1 MPTRPLAALP
11 GMTALRNGSV
21 AVFFLVAS
29 LALFD
34 APWFVVI
41 LPVVVLGLL
50 AARAVA
56 RMMRS
61 LQLAQERLLRE
72 REHARG
78 IIDSSMTCII
88 GTDANRRII
97 EFNKAAETTYGYT
110 LEEVR
115 GLSVDRLYADPAQ
128 AEHVGREILTK
139 GFFAGEVTS
148 RKKNGEPFP
157 VMIAASLL
165 RDSDGNV
172 YGSVGNSRDLTGE
185 RQAARA
191 LAAKESAEL
200 ANQAKSRLLA
210 NMSHDIRT
218 PMNAVIGMSELLLD
232 MENDPVK
239 RGHLG
244 IVLHSARS
252 LLGLINDILDLSKI
266 ESGRMVLERIPFDWR
281 QVMEET
287 IATLDIAA
295 RRKGLALTLEADPA
309 LPSCLEGDPT
319 RLRQVLMNLA
329 GNAIKFTRSGQVTL
343 SVQVLS
349 ATPEACRLRC
359 AVRDTGIGIPE
370 DRLEAIFESFTQADV
385 STTRCYGGT
394 GLGVTIARE
403 IVARMGGRLQVVSRV
418 GEGSTFHFEVTLP
431 VAPDGNCRMRL
442 SAAAM
447 TESPQRLFTVL
458 LVEDME
464 ANATLAVLRLERQGH
479 RVLVANDGLE
489 ALAAWERGGVDLI
502 LMDVQMPNMDGL
514 TATRTIREREAA
526 RGDGR
531 RIPIVAMTAAAMK
544 GDQEAC
550 LEAGMDGYVSKPIE
564 FVRLAA
570 VMEEVAPPGVGRV
583 ATEEPQ
589 AGMTEMEGEDLP
601 PEWRGLAG
609 IDAVTGLAKWGNA
622 EVYRGTLIGFGRKH
636 ATDGATLRDALARG
650 DLQAA
655 KALAHALKGAAG
667 TMAATGLESA
677 AVALDTA
684 LRQRKE
690 EQGDMNALLASLA
703 KRHLRLED
711 LVADFERALEVVI
724 ASCRSLEP
732 PDREHPGVIGLVVEG
747 DDQEERHGRLDP
759 HAVERLCALAHSL
772 SLGDI
777 SSVEEGLRFFQES
790 RVLRQ
795 AELDRLLEL
804 ADDLELEQALTL
816 VREMAGGLGVDL
828 GV

>member
-1 MPTRPLAALP
+1 
-11 GMTALRNGSV
+11 MTTLRNGFV
-21 AVFFLVAS
+21 AGSFLVAG
-29 LALFD
+29 LALFG

-41 LPVVVLGLL
+41 SPGVVLGLL
-50 AARAVA
+50 AVRVVA

-61 LQLAQERLLRE
+61 LQLTQERLLRE

-88 GTDANRRII
+88 GTDAGRRIN

-115 GLSVDRLYADPAQ
+115 GLSVDCLYADPTEA
-128 AEHVGREILTK
+128 AHVGGEILAK

-148 RKKNGEPFP
+148 RNKNGETFP
-157 VMIAASLL
+157 VMIAATLL
-165 RDSDGNV
+165 RDCDGNV
-172 YGSVGNSRDLTGE
+172 IGSVGNSRDLTGE
-185 RQAARA
+185 RQAARV
-191 LAAKESAEL
+191 LAAKENAEL

-218 PMNAVIGMSELLLD
+218 PMNAVIGMSELLLE

-244 IVLHSARS
+244 IVLSSARS

-295 RRKGLALTLEADPA
+295 RRKGLALALEADPA

-329 GNAIKFTRSGQVTL
+329 GNAIKFTKSGQVTL
-343 SVQVLS
+343 SVRVLS
-349 ATPEACRLRC
+349 ATPVACRLRC
-359 AVRDTGIGIPE
+359 AVRDTGIGIPK
-370 DRLEAIFESFTQADV
+370 DRLEAIFESFTQADA

-403 IVARMGGRLQVVSRV
+403 IVARMGGRLEVVSRE

-431 VAPDGNCRMRL
+431 VAPEGNCRMRL
-442 SAAAM
+442 TSAALGAA
-447 TESPQRLFTVL
+447 PQRLFTVL

-464 ANATLAVLRLERQGH
+464 ANATLACLRLERQGH
-479 RVLVANDGLE
+479 RVLLANDGLE
-489 ALAAWERGGVDLI
+489 ALAAWERGGFDLI

-514 TATRTIREREAA
+514 TATRVIREREAA

-570 VMEEVAPPGVGRV
+570 VMEEVAPPGVGRPV
-583 ATEEPQ
+583 TDASPEEMFETE
-589 AGMTEMEGEDLP
+589 GGDLP

-609 IDAVTGLAKWGNA
+609 IDAAAGLAKWGNA

-636 ATDGATLRDALARG
+636 ATDAADLRDSLARG
-650 DLQAA
+650 ELQEAR
-655 KALAHALKGAAG
+655 ALAHALKGAAG

-677 AVALDTA
+677 AVALDAA

-711 LVADFERALEVVI
+711 LVADFERALSVVI

-732 PDREHPGVIGLVVEG
+732 PDRESPGAVELVVTE
-747 DDQEERHGRLDP
+747 EEREERRGRLDTL
-759 HAVERLCALAHSL
+759 AVERLRGLAQSL
-772 SLGDI
+772 SMGDI
-777 SSVEEGLRFFQES
+777 SSVEDGLRFFQEA
-790 RVLRQ
+790 RILRQ
-795 AELDRLLEL
+795 AELDRLLAL
-804 ADDLELEQALTL
+804 ADDLELERALTV
-816 VREMAGGLGVDL
+816 VRDMAGGLGVDL